1 MVRRG
6 VAVEVPP
13 DRIAPALSDL
23 IAAPER
29 RVAMGTAARR
39 YVEEGRGA
47 AKASARLVL
56 DLIDSAAP

>member
-13 DRIAPALSDL
+13 DRIDRVLSEL
-23 IAAPER
+23 IAAPDR
-29 RVAMGTAARR
+29 RASMGAAARR

-47 AKASARLVL
+47 AKASAKLVL
-56 DLIDSAAP
+56 DLLVSPA